1 MVKDFAARS
10 EIRQVLRSVIKH
22 IVPVITDYDELTFER
37 MLFSLSVV
45 SGLEYNC
52 SVAHFYL
59 ISGWCLFLEDNFR
72 IDNKNRP

>member
-37 MLFSLSVV
+37 MLLRISFGRDGDDSVGQ
-45 SGLEYNC
+45 SQ
-52 SVAHFYL
+52 S
-59 ISGWCLFLEDNFR
+59 SFR
-72 IDNKNRP
+72 IRQESQGGQQV

>member
-37 MLFSLSVV
+37 MLLGSSFRLNGDDSVGQSTIFLSEQTGE
-45 SGLEYNC
+45 SRRTTSIGCN
-52 SVAHFYL
+52 
-59 ISGWCLFLEDNFR
+59 GR
-72 IDNKNRP
+72 GQ